1 VLLTSAD
8 EFFHRTKKILLKV
21 IFRIRIYNPMQVS
34 NKSER
39 FIPLRKTDLI
49 QACVADGGLSNEQQN
64 TFKNLCQLIVNTLH
78 CEYHQILE
86 ELKDSYAPFDPNSD
100 TLAVTNLTDDI
111 LQLKQNHF
119 TARFI
124 QVLNAANFEKVTDQ
138 DLQEAL
144 QEESLFK
151 VRLAVEFEDFADVV
165 FYRRGEHQQTETVS
179 KFWGLSNQK
188 ITFTN
193 YDKVAVYIKFKDAN
207 YFSHTKSG
215 AQNFEPGSTIIKL
228 FQNVPKA
235 DLEMLFP
242 NSQVRMRTIDKAII
256 GGSALVGGAV
266 VLVTKL
272 GASFLVLAGI
282 FSYWLGLSDQ
292 QITINSQQ
300 LIALGV
306 GAGVLGGF
314 IFKEWSKFKNRKLR
328 FMKALADN
336 LYFKNLD
343 NNSGVFH
350 HLIDSAEEEE
360 CKEAILAYYFLVVQ
374 RKSMTSEQ
382 LDKKIELW
390 FAKQFNFHIDFEIAD
405 ALAKLERFGIV
416 KSHDGQYTAL
426 PINAA
431 QVELDAQWDGMFN
444 FPK

>member
-1 VLLTSAD
+1 
-8 EFFHRTKKILLKV
+8 
-21 IFRIRIYNPMQVS
+21 M
-34 NKSER
+34 
-39 FIPLRKTDLI
+39 
-49 QACVADGGLSNEQQN
+49 
-64 TFKNLCQLIVNTLH
+64 
-78 CEYHQILE
+78 
-86 ELKDSYAPFDPNSD
+86 
-100 TLAVTNLTDDI
+100 
-111 LQLKQNHF
+111 
-119 TARFI
+119 
-124 QVLNAANFEKVTDQ
+124 
-138 DLQEAL
+138 

-151 VRLAVEFEDFADVV
+151 VRLAVEFEDFEDVV
-165 FYRRGEHQQTETVS
+165 FYRRGEYQQTETIS
-179 KFWGLSNQK
+179 KFWGLHKQK

-207 YFSHTKSG
+207 YFNQSKKHT
-215 AQNFEPGSTIIKL
+215 ANFEPGSTIIKL

-272 GASFLVLAGI
+272 GASLLVLAGLL
-282 FSYWLGLSDQ
+282 SYWLGLSNKEV
-292 QITINSQQ
+292 TINTQE

-360 CKEAILAYYFLVVQ
+360 CKEAILAYYFLVVHGS
-374 RKSMTSEQ
+374 SMTSEQ
-382 LDKKIELW
+382 LDKK
-390 FAKQFNFHIDFEIAD
+390 
-405 ALAKLERFGIV
+405 
-416 KSHDGQYTAL
+416 
-426 PINAA
+426 
-431 QVELDAQWDGMFN
+431 
-444 FPK
+444 

>member
-1 VLLTSAD
+1 MQQSI
-8 EFFHRTKKILLKV
+8 KKD
-21 IFRIRIYNPMQVS
+21 
-34 NKSER
+34 R

-49 QACVADGGLSNEQQN
+49 QACLDDGRLSTEQRGA
-64 TFKNLCQLIVNTLH
+64 FKTLSQLIVSTLH
-78 CEYHQILE
+78 FEYHHILE

-100 TLAVTNLTDDI
+100 TLAITQLTDEI
-111 LQLKQNHF
+111 LQTKQDIF
-119 TARFI
+119 TDRFT

-144 QEESLFK
+144 NEESLFK

-165 FYRRGEHQQTETVS
+165 FYRRGEYQQTETIS
-179 KFWGLSNQK
+179 KFWGLLKQK

-193 YDKVAVYIKFKDAN
+193 YDKVAVYIKFKDAD
-207 YFSHTKSG
+207 YFNQKKST
-215 AQNFEPGSTIIKL
+215 AANFEPGFADPGSTIIKL

-272 GASFLVLAGI
+272 GASLLVLAGLL
-282 FSYWLGLSDQ
+282 SYWFGFSSQ
-292 QITINSQQ
+292 EVTINTQQ
-300 LIALGV
+300 LIALGI

-350 HLIDSAEEEE
+350 NLIDSAEEEE
-360 CKEAILAYYFLVVQ
+360 CKEAILAYYFLVTIGG
-374 RKSMTSEQ
+374 SMTSEQ
-382 LDKKIELW
+382 LDKKIEQW
-390 FAKQFNFHIDFEIAD
+390 FSEQFDFQIDFEIAD

-416 KSHDGQYTAL
+416 KSNDDQYIAL
-426 PINAA
+426 SISAA
-431 QVELDAQWDGMFN
+431 QLQLDTQWDGLFN
-444 FPK
+444 FSKVPLTL